1 MPIMCEE
8 CKCSNWSCDEC
19 GESNHNDCGC
29 PCCGCKCQTK
39 EDEKWCDDCGK
50 NVPYTSEGCA
60 CQDSTALAVHIDN
73 QPTERS
79 NTMTTEAPVVTP
91 DQQKIVYLEEQKV
104 ALEKRV
110 DALTVD
116 LATNRSIVDEHR
128 RKVSR
133 LFTKVND
140 WIEEQDAEEDTEIS
154 LGELDDILYGVYGSR
169 LVFDKEYEIQV
180 QHIVYATFTVRAKD
194 EETASTEA
202 ERFEMY
208 EPTFDTTPDS
218 VEFEVDRVVY
228 SQRKEK

>member
-8 CKCSNWSCDEC
+8 CKCSNWSCNEC

-60 CQDSTALAVHIDN
+60 CQDSTAIAVHIEN

-79 NTMTTEAPVVTP
+79 NTMETTVQPFEAEAFNAEIGTLK
-91 DQQKIVYLEEQKV
+91 QRIE
-104 ALEKRV
+104 
-110 DALTVD
+110 ALTID
-116 LATNRSIVDEHR
+116 LSTQRSIVDEHR

-140 WIEEQDAEEDTEIS
+140 WIEENDAEEDTEIP
-154 LGELDDILYGVYGSR
+154 LGELDDILYGVHGSR

-180 QHIVYATFTVRAKD
+180 QHVVYATFTVRAKD
-194 EETASTEA
+194 EETAATEA
-202 ERFEMY
+202 ERYEMNEPSFET
-208 EPTFDTTPDS
+208 EADS
-218 VEFEVDRVVY
+218 VEYEVDRVVY

>member
-1 MPIMCEE
+1 M
-8 CKCSNWSCDEC
+8 
-19 GESNHNDCGC
+19 
-29 PCCGCKCQTK
+29 T
-39 EDEKWCDDCGK
+39 
-50 NVPYTSEGCA
+50 
-60 CQDSTALAVHIDN
+60 
-73 QPTERS
+73 
-79 NTMTTEAPVVTP
+79 TTEAPEVTP
-91 DQQKIVYLEEQKV
+91 DQQQIVYLKE
-104 ALEKRV
+104 RV
-110 DALTVD
+110 DALTID
-116 LATNRSIVDEHR
+116 LATQRSIVDEHR
-128 RKVSR
+128 RKVGR
-133 LFTKVND
+133 LFTQVND

-228 SQRKEK
+228 SQRKDK

>member
-1 MPIMCEE
+1 M
-8 CKCSNWSCDEC
+8 
-19 GESNHNDCGC
+19 HR
-29 PCCGCKCQTK
+29 
-39 EDEKWCDDCGK
+39 
-50 NVPYTSEGCA
+50 
-60 CQDSTALAVHIDN
+60 DS

-79 NTMTTEAPVVTP
+79 NTMSTVQQFEAEAFNAEIGTLK
-91 DQQKIVYLEEQKV
+91 Q
-104 ALEKRV
+104 RV
-110 DALTVD
+110 DALTID
-116 LATNRSIVDEHR
+116 LATQRSIVDEHR

-133 LFTKVND
+133 LFTSVND
-140 WIEEQDAEEDTEIS
+140 WIEENDAEEDTEIS
-154 LGELDDILYGVYGSR
+154 LADLDDILYGVYGSR

>member
-1 MPIMCEE
+1 MM
-8 CKCSNWSCDEC
+8 SNASFI
-19 GESNHNDCGC
+19 
-29 PCCGCKCQTK
+29 
-39 EDEKWCDDCGK
+39 
-50 NVPYTSEGCA
+50 
-60 CQDSTALAVHIDN
+60 DSTSLDVHRDS
-73 QPTERS
+73 QPTEGS
-79 NTMTTEAPVVTP
+79 NTMETEAPVVTP

-116 LATNRSIVDEHR
+116 LATWRSIGEEHR

-133 LFTKVND
+133 LFTQVND
-140 WIEEQDAEEDTEIS
+140 YIEENDCEEDGDIS
-154 LGELDDILYGVYGSR
+154 LSELDDILYGVHGSR

-202 ERFEMY
+202 ECYEMY
-208 EPTFDTTPDS
+208 EPTFDTTPDT

-228 SQRKEK
+228 SQRKDK

>member
-1 MPIMCEE
+1 
-8 CKCSNWSCDEC
+8 
-19 GESNHNDCGC
+19 
-29 PCCGCKCQTK
+29 
-39 EDEKWCDDCGK
+39 
-50 NVPYTSEGCA
+50 
-60 CQDSTALAVHIDN
+60 
-73 QPTERS
+73 
-79 NTMTTEAPVVTP
+79 MTTAYEGPVVTAVEQ
-91 DQQKIVYLEEQKV
+91 DNVYLKEKNV
-104 ALEKRV
+104 ALEKRIE
-110 DALTVD
+110 ALTID
-116 LATNRSIVDEHR
+116 LTNSRVMIDEHR

>member
-1 MPIMCEE
+1 MPVMCDD
-8 CKCSNWSCDEC
+8 CKCSNWLCQKC
-19 GESNHNDCGC
+19 GEYSNDCGC
-29 PCCGCKCQTK
+29 ECCLCPCQR
-39 EDEKWCDDCGK
+39 
-50 NVPYTSEGCA
+50 
-60 CQDSTALAVHIDN
+60 QDSTALAVHIEN

-79 NTMTTEAPVVTP
+79 NTMETEAPVVTP

-104 ALEKRV
+104 ALQKRV
-110 DALTVD
+110 DALTID

-140 WIEEQDAEEDTEIS
+140 WIEENDAEEDTEIPLS
-154 LGELDDILYGVYGSR
+154 ELDDILYGVHGSR

-180 QHIVYATFTVRAKD
+180 QYIVYSTFTVRAKD

-202 ERFEMY
+202 EQYEMY
-208 EPTFDTTPDS
+208 EPTFDTTSDN
-218 VEFEVDRVVY
+218 VEWETDRVVY

>member
-1 MPIMCEE
+1 ME
-8 CKCSNWSCDEC
+8 
-19 GESNHNDCGC
+19 
-29 PCCGCKCQTK
+29 
-39 EDEKWCDDCGK
+39 
-50 NVPYTSEGCA
+50 
-60 CQDSTALAVHIDN
+60 
-73 QPTERS
+73 
-79 NTMTTEAPVVTP
+79 TTEAPEVTP
-91 DQQKIVYLEEQKV
+91 DQQQIVYLKE
-104 ALEKRV
+104 RV
-110 DALTVD
+110 DALTID
-116 LATNRSIVDEHR
+116 LATNRSIIDEHR

-133 LFTKVND
+133 LFTSVND